1 MRPLLIGSAVAA
13 LLAVSAPGASAV
25 FPNCTVI
32 TDQVGDVRLAGV
44 DQTAGQVDDDNVD
57 LRTVEVWAADR
68 VMVVIF
74 EATKLDPRRDGEWRL
89 TFTSKRQQAFV
100 VAQVRGL
107 GRASTFFVGLKN
119 RASLPVTG
127 SVDYDASR
135 VIVSFP
141 TDILGPARPSRGT
154 ALADFAAETVE
165 LFGHTDVLDSTVVVD
180 PALSD
185 AASSRATYRAGDVC
199 R

>member
-1 MRPLLIGSAVAA
+1 MRPLLIGGAVAA
-13 LLAVSAPGASAV
+13 LLAVTSPGANAV
-25 FPNCTVI
+25 FPYCTVI
-32 TDQVGDVRLAGV
+32 TDPVGDVRLVGV

-57 LRTVEVWAADR
+57 LRAVDVVATDR
-68 VMVVIF
+68 VMVVMF

-89 TFTSKRQQAFV
+89 AFTSKRQQAFV

-107 GRASTFFVGLKN
+107 GRASTFYAGLKN
-119 RASLPVTG
+119 RATLPVTG

-141 TDILGPARPSRGT
+141 TDVLGPARPTRGT

-165 LFGHTDVLDSTVVVD
+165 LVGSTNVLDAVVVH

-185 AASSRATYRAGDVC
+185 AGSSGGTYRAGSVC
-199 R
+199 G